1 MRTGERY
8 DHCERRVEV
17 RMSRALS
24 FGFLLSLLP
33 FVPGVARAD
42 EIAAASPSLDVT
54 TATALGAAGSTRW
67 SRVTV
72 SGPGKVLWLVPVRPG
87 GEVAWASDGW
97 LDALD
102 DTTAPR
108 ILPPAT
114 VCAAGSWVTVTTRPE
129 RIGSF
134 ARSGAKQ
141 APGTFSITTSASEL
155 APFAPRSDVAAR
167 AAALYA
173 SGWSLAAVELS
184 TGSGLSTS
192 ATLRVTDGDMAQA
205 LPLVVTQ
212 GGTDARMTSF
222 VLAGAPVTTGNEL
235 DPTMLTWSSVQS
247 DYVDQRARLLG
258 GPGTWLRESSS
269 HAGVVEPLAVPNGA
283 TVAPLVTTA
292 PAELA
297 AAGLEP
303 ASLTITRFAGRLPTM
318 AVATPL
324 AGGGER
330 PQVQNAGVL
339 VDCVATPETTPVP
352 APHPGHA
359 HGGST
364 VVVEDDYYYSDESC
378 GTTAYPD
385 VSDDTG
391 GGAVVGGTVIPD
403 DDYVDDEDGSYDDSG
418 DDDDDDDWWD
428 SGDDDSDDDDDDDWW
443 RGDDDSDDTDT
454 QTVRTKA
461 RKTASHRS
469 RSPVSRFALLL
480 VALVLPFRRRLRRV
494 TL

>member
-1 MRTGERY
+1 M
-8 DHCERRVEV
+8 

-24 FGFLLSLLP
+24 FGLLLSLLA
-33 FVPGVARAD
+33 FVPGMARAD
-42 EIAAASPSLDVT
+42 EIATASPSLDVT
-54 TATALGAAGSTRW
+54 TATALGASGSTRW

-72 SGPGKVLWLVPVRPG
+72 AGPGKVLWLVPVRPG
-87 GEVAWASDGW
+87 GEVAWANDGW

-102 DTTAPR
+102 ETTAPR
-108 ILPPAT
+108 ILPPST

-141 APGTFSITTSASEL
+141 APGTFTITTSASEL

-167 AAALYA
+167 AASLYA

-184 TGSGLSTS
+184 PGSGLTTS
-192 ATLRVTDGDMAQA
+192 ATLRVTDGDMAEV

-222 VLAGAPVTTGNEL
+222 VLGGAPVTTGNDL
-235 DPTMLTWSSVQS
+235 DPALLSWSSVQS
-247 DYVDQRARLLG
+247 DFVDQRARLLG
-258 GPGTWLRESSS
+258 GPGTWLRESAS
-269 HAGVVEPLAVPNGA
+269 HAGVVEPLVIPNGV
-283 TVAPLVTTA
+283 TVAPLATTA

-297 AAGLEP
+297 AAGLDL
-303 ASLTITRFAGRLPTM
+303 ATLTITRFAGRLPTSP
-318 AVATPL
+318 VTTPL
-324 AGGGER
+324 SGGNER

-339 VDCVATPETTPVP
+339 VDCVATPDTTPVP
-352 APHPGHA
+352 TPRHGHA

-364 VVVEDDYYYSDESC
+364 VVVDDYFYSDESC

-385 VSDDTG
+385 VSEDTG
-391 GGAVVGGTVIPD
+391 GGTVSGGTVISD
-403 DDYVDDEDGSYDDSG
+403 DDYVDDSDVDDSDV
-418 DDDDDDDWWD
+418 DDSDDDWWD
-428 SGDDDSDDDDDDDWW
+428 SGDDDSDDDDDDWW
-443 RGDDDSDDTDT
+443 SGDDDSDDTDT
-454 QTVRTKA
+454 ESVRMKTK
-461 RKTASHRS
+461 KTASHRS